1 MNKIVLFI
9 TLMLGTTSFA
19 QTPQGINYQAVAYD
33 ANGFEL
39 ANQEISVRLGI
50 LLETADAESSY
61 TETHQI
67 TTNDFG
73 LFSLVISDGTTT
85 DNFSVLNWENGA
97 FLKIELDANLDGN
110 YTLIGINSF
119 SSVPYALYAPL
130 DNTVDSL
137 ISLFEYKFELMNR
150 SLQESL
156 DLGVTIEQLYTVGF
170 EMSDFI
176 GLIYQGGLILYVDET
191 GERGLVAAI
200 EDLEG
205 TYEWGCY
212 EINVNAAIDT
222 IIGTGYQNTIDIISQ
237 GCLTDNGG
245 LTAAH
250 AASSF
255 EFDGFTDWYLPSLL
269 ELYLMYNTIGF
280 GSLNNI
286 GGFNGSNYW
295 SSSSKN
301 AYGARHI
308 DFTEGYSTSSRGKNQ
323 FFYVR
328 PMRAFGNWTMGCI
341 DNISGNYNSMANQ
354 DDGSCIPTEA
364 CPYPEYLEY
373 DSTAASYS
381 EVLCQTP
388 VVYGCTYGSA
398 LNYQSNANTDDG
410 SCIVSHISPSQGS
423 NGDVLSVSMS
433 GSIYDQY
440 SQTTT
445 NSVIRFSQYSST
457 NSFFGSLLEFN
468 LLNSL
473 YSYNYEALVELF
485 IPEDQEV
492 GTYTIEM
499 GSSENSYNWTMLEH
513 NFEIVPAPY
522 GCTQQELADGSCVYY
537 GCTDSIAYN
546 YDEIATTD
554 DESCLVGGCMNP
566 TVENY
571 NADANIDDESCI
583 IYGCTLSIFPNYN
596 SQATIGD
603 GSCDMSSTDV
613 FGCTDES
620 TWTYQDIV
628 TIDNGTCNYS
638 ELDVGS
644 LVHGGIVF
652 YVDETGAHG
661 LVAAM
666 EDLGQFEW
674 GCWGAR
680 ISGANGQAIG
690 TGYQNTLDIVAG
702 CSETNTAAFNAL
714 NSTTENYTDWYLPS
728 KDELMEMYNTIG
740 YGGPEGNIGGFENV
754 RYWSSSEYY
763 DNLAWHV
770 NFNNGYSGYHDK
782 YSTRK
787 VRIIRAF

>member
-1 MNKIVLFI
+1 MKRLLHTVLLLFP
-9 TLMLGTTSFA
+9 LLVVA
-19 QTPQGINYQAVAYD
+19 QSPQGINYHAVAYD

-39 ANQEISVRLGI
+39 ANHEISIRLGI

-61 TETHQI
+61 TENHQVS
-67 TTNDFG
+67 TNDFG

-85 DNFSVLNWENGA
+85 DDYSALNWRNGA
-97 FLKIELDANLDGN
+97 FLKVELDANLDGN
-110 YTLIGINSF
+110 YTLMGINSF
-119 SSVPYALYAPL
+119 SSVPYALYSTFAENIPTAVS
-130 DNTVDSL
+130 NQIDSL
-137 ISLFEYKFELMNR
+137 QAIVNLVYQYFECEDSNSCNYSPTSTWYDNCVYAEDGYNC
-150 SLQESL
+150 
-156 DLGVTIEQLYTVGF
+156 D
-170 EMSDFI
+170 
-176 GLIYQGGLILYVDET
+176 
-191 GERGLVAAI
+191 GE
-200 EDLEG
+200 
-205 TYEWGCY
+205 C
-212 EINVNAAIDT
+212 IDT
-222 IIGTGYQNTIDIISQ
+222 
-237 GCLTDNGG
+237 
-245 LTAAH
+245 
-250 AASSF
+250 
-255 EFDGFTDWYLPSLL
+255 DG
-269 ELYLMYNTIGF
+269 
-280 GSLNNI
+280 
-286 GGFNGSNYW
+286 
-295 SSSSKN
+295 
-301 AYGARHI
+301 
-308 DFTEGYSTSSRGKNQ
+308 
-323 FFYVR
+323 
-328 PMRAFGNWTMGCI
+328 
-341 DNISGNYNSMANQ
+341 
-354 DDGSCIPTEA
+354 DGICDVDMA
-364 CPYPEYLEY
+364 CPYPEYIEY
-373 DSTAASYS
+373 DSTAVGYNDI
-381 EVLCQTP
+381 LCQTL
-388 VVYGCTYGSA
+388 VVFGCTDWSA
-398 LNYQSNANTDDG
+398 LNYESNANTDDG
-410 SCIVSHISPSQGS
+410 SCSFPYISPSQAS

-499 GSSENSYNWTMLEH
+499 GSSENSNDWTMLEH